1 MTFIQPYIC
10 QSAYFRY
17 IFCLREDRYSS
28 RHVDRQ
34 FHILF
39 MPKNSEACCRK
50 LKELNVFGSFTHI
63 ESFGANLLPLDT
75 DLLTL
80 NNPRCVKVRTPAADA
95 HLCCGCLCRD
105 DSVLECE
112 AFSAL

>member
-1 MTFIQPYIC
+1 M
-10 QSAYFRY
+10 
-17 IFCLREDRYSS
+17 
-28 RHVDRQ
+28 DRQ

-80 NNPRCVKVRTPAADA
+80 NNPRCVKVRTQAAE
-95 HLCCGCLCRD
+95 HICCGCLCRG
-105 DSVLECE
+105 DSVLGRE
-112 AFSAL
+112 AFSEL

>member
-1 MTFIQPYIC
+1 M
-10 QSAYFRY
+10 
-17 IFCLREDRYSS
+17 
-28 RHVDRQ
+28 DRQ

-80 NNPRCVKVRTPAADA
+80 NNPRCVKVRPPAAGA
-95 HLCCGCLCRD
+95 Y
-105 DSVLECE
+105 VLVFCI
-112 AFSAL
+112 F

>member
-1 MTFIQPYIC
+1 
-10 QSAYFRY
+10 
-17 IFCLREDRYSS
+17 
-28 RHVDRQ
+28 
-34 FHILF
+34 

-80 NNPRCVKVRTPAADA
+80 NNPRCVKVRTPAAEA
-95 HLCCGCLCRD
+95 LLCCGCLYFLNMAIGFYGR
-105 DSVLECE
+105 V
-112 AFSAL
+112 AFLNLATFFS

>member
-1 MTFIQPYIC
+1 M
-10 QSAYFRY
+10 
-17 IFCLREDRYSS
+17 
-28 RHVDRQ
+28 DRQ

-80 NNPRCVKVRTPAADA
+80 NNPRCVKVRTPAAEA
-95 HLCCGCLCRD
+95 HLCFGCLYFEYGNW
-105 DSVLECE
+105 VLWASGFPEFGHLFFIRE
-112 AFSAL
+112 SSDM